1 MIVKEVLLFLLIS
14 GVPKVHSA
22 NYDRDRDCPAKG
34 VSHPCSC
41 TPVAIDCI
49 NRAIVG
55 IPPAFTKTNWVF
67 EKVDL
72 SQNLLTRIPARA
84 FQYVN
89 VSKIILSNNN
99 ISSIEPDAFQP
110 LQDQIK
116 VLDLRN
122 NKLTF
127 LPEVLGKLHSLNV
140 LDVSYNPIQ
149 YMNFTDN
156 VMRELGDFI
165 NEFHFGDDNLKGWPE
180 SIHHLQM
187 LRILKFYGGSNEM
200 DRIPITAFKGF
211 EWTLEKLWMQ
221 NTQLIAVPIALQDL
235 KSTNEL
241 HFDNNVH
248 VGDAGI
254 LIPAFAGL
262 TDKLEVMSLENN
274 SLTTFPSVLLTLRQL
289 HNLSLARNNLQFVS
303 DQAVSVV
310 GSNLTTVNLQ
320 ACGLDRIPGALSK
333 LEGIIDLD
341 FSNNKITTIEK
352 NDLQR
357 MVNLQ
362 RLDMSENP
370 LQYISRSTFYD
381 LKRLQNLTL
390 QETELYLVP
399 YAITNIPTLKTLD
412 LTSSDTYIECN
423 CDLNWLY
430 CYTTHN
436 NTGLTIIGDCETIQM
451 GIDRYARTRIPS
463 VCPKIC

>member
-1 MIVKEVLLFLLIS
+1 M
-14 GVPKVHSA
+14 VHGA
-22 NYDRDRDCPAKG
+22 PYDRDHDCPAKG
-34 VSHPCSC
+34 PAHPCTC
-41 TPVAIDCI
+41 TPQAIECV
-49 NRAIVG
+49 NRNILT
-55 IPPAFTKTNWVF
+55 IPPSFTKTNWVF
-67 EKVDL
+67 DKIDL
-72 SQNLLTRIPARA
+72 SQNHMTSIPARA
-84 FQYVN
+84 FQYIN
-89 VSKIILSNNN
+89 VTKIILSNNN
-99 ISSIEPDAFQP
+99 ISVIEPEAFQP
-110 LQDQIK
+110 IADQIK
-116 VLDLRN
+116 LLDLRD

-127 LPEVLGKLHSLNV
+127 LPGVLGKLHSLTM

-149 YMNFTDN
+149 YTNFTAN
-156 VMRELGDFI
+156 VMRELGDYI

-187 LRILKFYGGSNEM
+187 LRILKFYGGSTEM

-221 NTQLIAVPIALQDL
+221 DTQLIAVPIALQDL
-235 KSTNEL
+235 KNAKEL
-241 HFDNNVH
+241 HFDNNIN

-262 TDKLEVMSLENN
+262 TNKLEIMSLENN

-320 ACGLDRIPGALSK
+320 ECGLDRIPGALSK
-333 LEGIIDLD
+333 LEGIINLD
-341 FSNNKITTIEK
+341 FSKNRITTIEK

-357 MVNLQ
+357 MGNLQ

-370 LQYISRSTFYD
+370 LQYISKSTFYD

-390 QETELYLVP
+390 RETELYLVP

-423 CDLNWLY
+423 CDLSWLY
-430 CYTTHN
+430 CYTHRN
-436 NTGLTIIGDCETIQM
+436 NTVLSIIGDCETIQM
-451 GIDRYARTRIPS
+451 EIEMYAKTRIPA
-463 VCPKIC
+463 VCPTNC